1 MMIYFAQTDGNTCR
15 YLVTQLQVMIAR
27 GLGFVGFGWQKY
39 LKGVAQ
45 KQHH

>member
-1 MMIYFAQTDGNTCR
+1 MMIYFAQTTGNTCH

-27 GLGFVGFGWQKY
+27 GLGFVEWQKY

-45 KQHH
+45 KQQH